1 MILAAGYC
9 LYLAGAFALARSK
22 DTFLQGLLFGVAFV
36 LGMAPTLIANAM
48 GSPFATTYGSVD
60 AAAGAECK
68 RPVKLSR

>member
-9 LYLAGAFALARSK
+9 LYLAFALARSK

-48 GSPFATTYGSVD
+48 GSPLRRPM
-60 AAAGAECK
+60 AASTLCC
-68 RPVKLSR
+68 RS